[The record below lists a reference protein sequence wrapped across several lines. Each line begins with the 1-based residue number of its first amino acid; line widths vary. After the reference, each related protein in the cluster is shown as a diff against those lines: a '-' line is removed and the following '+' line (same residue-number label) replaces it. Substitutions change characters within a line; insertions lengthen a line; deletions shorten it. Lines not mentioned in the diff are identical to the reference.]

1 MKHVKSVFAQFY
13 SPRVIWLVMIVALL
27 ALALSGMAQES
38 GSCGIIAC

>member
-13 SPRVIWLVMIVALL
+13 SPRVVWLVMVVALL
-27 ALALSGMAQES
+27 TFTLSGMAQES